1 MPKSVISAFKAVS
14 SFVSKFDMFGGLF
27 NPLSFAISMV
37 ASSIISKIFAPS
49 APNQSNI
56 AEQSNPGNP
65 QQLAPAGDNKL
76 PVIYGTAYVGGIIT
90 DLSISQN
97 NQDIYWV
104 ISLCEVTNS
113 ESGGTPDNITF
124 GNIYWGG
131 KKVVFGSGAAVT
143 GLLDES
149 TNVTQDVSG
158 YMDIW
163 LYKNGSNAPANT
175 STSAISVLSNTNLIY
190 TWNNTKLM
198 SSCAFAIIHLKYNQ
212 NLNLTGLQQ
221 TRFQVTNARSA
232 PGDCF
237 LDYLTSQRYGA
248 AIPLAQIDTNSL
260 TELNTYSSQS
270 FTYTTYSGGTSTQ
283 PRFAFNGVLNTQQKI
298 MSNIQ
303 LMANCC
309 DCLVKYNEITKIG
322 RAHV

>member
-56 AEQSNPGNP
+56 AEQPNPGNP

-124 GNIYWGG
+124 GNVYWGG
-131 KKVVFGSGAAVT
+131 KRVVFGSGAAVT
-143 GLLDES
+143 GLDRKS
-149 TNVTQDVSG
+149 TRLN
-158 YMDIW
+158 
-163 LYKNGSNAPANT
+163 
-175 STSAISVLSNTNLIY
+175 
-190 TWNNTKLM
+190 
-198 SSCAFAIIHLKYNQ
+198 SSH
-212 NLNLTGLQQ
+212 
-221 TRFQVTNARSA
+221 
-232 PGDCF
+232 
-237 LDYLTSQRYGA
+237 
-248 AIPLAQIDTNSL
+248 
-260 TELNTYSSQS
+260 
-270 FTYTTYSGGTSTQ
+270 
-283 PRFAFNGVLNTQQKI
+283 
-298 MSNIQ
+298 
-303 LMANCC
+303 
-309 DCLVKYNEITKIG
+309 
-322 RAHV
+322 